1 MQEARGSRMR
11 WESAFG
17 SRGAMSFVL
26 ALVALEVVILVG
38 LILLPG
44 LFSLESV
51 IGFFLSGLAHLAY
64 FFATVFFL
72 IFGLWTFRSRKITA
86 LNPVFVL
93 VTIGVI
99 LVALNL
105 KAMTIRFWIFRDAYT
120 NIATRVI
127 NQEFPIKR
135 SDSPLMQV
143 TTAPNVPLVSGRF
156 GTIQWGQFDEN
167 SLVFFVH
174 SGFLFRE
181 CGYMYSSE
189 NVMPDVS
196 VFDFGNGAQGGFDP
210 VAPNW
215 FYGCI
220 KYD

>member
-1 MQEARGSRMR
+1 MR
-11 WESAFG
+11 WESIFG

-26 ALVALEVVILVG
+26 TLVALEVVILVG

-44 LFSLESV
+44 LFSLEGI
-51 IGFFLSGLAHLAY
+51 IGVFLFGLVHLTY
-64 FFATVFFL
+64 FVSTLVYL
-72 IFGLWTFRSRKITA
+72 ISSLWTFRSRRITA
-86 LNPVFVL
+86 LNPFFVL
-93 VTIGVI
+93 LAVGVI
-99 LVALNL
+99 LVALNV

-181 CGYMYSSE
+181 CGYMYSST

-196 VFDFGNGAQGGFDP
+196 VFNFGNGAQGGFDP